1 MRRLFTWVGVGIAS
15 LLPVVTLS
23 ASMVWLLPPPA
34 RVLAVATRVVR
45 KASGTPDRPV
55 PGPALER
62 RHRKVT
68 HDDAPRGFITVQA
81 SPTPDRTLLMQVYPA
96 RDANAAT
103 PRRAVVILHGADWP
117 AVDSGLGAQASAW
130 LASQGYH
137 VFDVQAQQGG
147 DGAVEDGN
155 TNVKCAVG
163 WIKHNARARLGHFG
177 INVDPTRVALLGRR
191 QAGALALASAT
202 PTDAAVHESCA
213 GEDPAVDAA
222 ISFYGPSNVSAERA
236 RPGAPAML
244 IIRGAQ
250 GSQSFHD
257 KFGGRFGEV
266 MRTSG
271 AHAKAGPQGV
281 FLRDLEI
288 PIGRPGFDLVFGAR
302 GEGRAE
308 AAVARFLSDLDE
320 RRL

>member
-1 MRRLFTWVGVGIAS
+1 MRRLFTWVGIGIAS

-23 ASMVWLLPPPA
+23 ALMVWLMPPPA
-34 RVLAVATRVVR
+34 RVLALASRVAGNAARALDVP
-45 KASGTPDRPV
+45 S

-62 RHRKVT
+62 RHRKAT
-68 HDDAPRGFITVQA
+68 HDDAPRGFITVHA

-96 RDANAAT
+96 RDASVAS

-117 AVDSGLGAQASAW
+117 AVDTGMGAQASAW
-130 LASQGYH
+130 LASQGFH

-202 PTDAAVHESCA
+202 PTDAGVHESCA
-213 GEDPAVDAA
+213 GADPSVDAA
-222 ISFYGPSNVSAERA
+222 ISFYGPGNVSADRV

-244 IIRGAQ
+244 IIRGGH
-250 GSQSFHD
+250 GSDAFKD
-257 KFGGRFGEV
+257 KFGELPRGL
-266 MRTSG
+266 G